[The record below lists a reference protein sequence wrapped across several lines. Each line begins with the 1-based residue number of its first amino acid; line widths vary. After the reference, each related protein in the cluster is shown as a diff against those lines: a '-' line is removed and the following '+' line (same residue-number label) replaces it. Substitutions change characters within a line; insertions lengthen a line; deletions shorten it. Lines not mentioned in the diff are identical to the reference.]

1 MLLSSDNILWKQKV
15 AEIASF
21 SSLSVEEVIQL
32 CDQYRTTDFKAV
44 HRNQDSKDFWKKL
57 YVRFKLK
64 GGNLWTPSPRND
76 DMLPQIVGSEVKL
89 VQ

>member
-32 CDQYRTTDFKAV
+32 CDQYHTTDFKAV

-57 YVRFKLK
+57 YVRFKLMRAICE
-64 GGNLWTPSPRND
+64 L
-76 DMLPQIVGSEVKL
+76 LLL
-89 VQ
+89 VTMTCYPKFLE